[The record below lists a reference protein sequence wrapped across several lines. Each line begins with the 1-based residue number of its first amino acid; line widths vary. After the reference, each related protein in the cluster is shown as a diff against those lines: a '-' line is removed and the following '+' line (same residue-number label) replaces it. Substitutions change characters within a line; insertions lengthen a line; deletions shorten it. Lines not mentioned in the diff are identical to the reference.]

1 MAKFCTKCGNELNDS
16 NFCEKCGAKNEDANT
31 NNAGTVQI
39 NQTIVTKPKSN
50 GFATAGFI
58 ISLVSLLCCGSTSTF
73 GLIFSIIGLVTAKK
87 YDGNGKGLAIA
98 GIIISSISV
107 ILLILFYVLG
117 IAASFIDTINT
128 SNSYSSS
135 IY

>member
-1 MAKFCTKCGNELNDS
+1 MAKFCTKCGSELNES
-16 NFCEKCGAKNEDANT
+16 NFCENCGAKNEDNVANS
-31 NNAGTVQI
+31 TVQI
-39 NQTIVTKPKSN
+39 NQTIVNKPKSN
-50 GFATAGFI
+50 GFATAGFV
-58 ISLVSLLCCGSTSTF
+58 ISLVSILCCGGTSTI

-98 GIIISSISV
+98 GIIISAISV